1 MAADMVFQLHGM
13 ALRQLSLALDVHCQG
28 LAQASRLARGRSL
41 ISNGLARRLLQLD
54 AADNVCRHI
63 TAPYVTG
70 FLAEL
75 PQVGGISV
83 NGSVGDVDDGGVGS
97 KAARFDISGK
107 LLNLASGSS
116 FAGDTNDFQKDMAT
130 ASLAEVDSLEVNDD
144 GSHGFDKEHN
154 AGSTGE
160 PCSSEVYDK
169 HDDIKEQHSDTGNET
184 VANSTVM
191 HEVNNYDDIVDQ
203 FCLGLAT
210 GEKSAAVKLHQP
222 ENSKDFGRKSVDSYQ
237 YGGDENHSGY
247 PARSRGGV
255 EAGGD
260 EHDPP
265 CNDEDRIGF
274 DLPVNNKE
282 LGSTVSAAVQLI
294 ENKLTRSDVEQ
305 QGFSTPVKQGGAD
318 SAADCPNQSCVGRPS
333 CSSAENPRRRHS
345 NASMSPRPPRAIQAT
360 KNSTRST
367 TTAVAGQ
374 GPV

>member
-130 ASLAEVDSLEVNDD
+130 ASFAEVDSLEVNDD
-144 GSHGFDKEHN
+144 GSHVFDKEHN

-191 HEVNNYDDIVDQ
+191 HEVNNSDDIVDQ

-210 GEKSAAVKLHQP
+210 GENLQP
-222 ENSKDFGRKSVDSYQ
+222 SNYTSPR
-237 YGGDENHSGY
+237 
-247 PARSRGGV
+247 
-255 EAGGD
+255 
-260 EHDPP
+260 
-265 CNDEDRIGF
+265 
-274 DLPVNNKE
+274 
-282 LGSTVSAAVQLI
+282 
-294 ENKLTRSDVEQ
+294 
-305 QGFSTPVKQGGAD
+305 TP
-318 SAADCPNQSCVGRPS
+318 RT
-333 CSSAENPRRRHS
+333 SAENPWTPTSTAATKIIAVTRLAPGAAWRQV
-345 NASMSPRPPRAIQAT
+345 SMSKIHLAMMRIGSALT
-360 KNSTRST
+360 YRST
-367 TTAVAGQ
+367 TKSWAAQSVR
-374 GPV
+374 PCSS